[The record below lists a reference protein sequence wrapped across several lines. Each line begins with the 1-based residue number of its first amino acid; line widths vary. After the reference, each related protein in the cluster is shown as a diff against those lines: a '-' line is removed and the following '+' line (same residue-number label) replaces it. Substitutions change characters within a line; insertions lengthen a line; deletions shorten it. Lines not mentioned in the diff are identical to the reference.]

1 MESISALTI
10 NNEETVDM
18 VYKENSGYCYSD
30 AYTYY
35 LKENEAYRNLD
46 NEKTESAFADLSEFS
61 WEECADY
68 YAEDSEL
75 ASYGLEEPAAEVSIV
90 YTPVQEEGEEEEAET
105 SEDSAEQTEKEQ
117 EFSYQVG
124 TANDTYYAKL
134 TDSNI
139 VYTISQ
145 EVYDAAVNASYEELK
160 PDEVILLDW
169 STVDSIEIEFDG
181 NVYAVEVENG

>member
-1 MESISALTI
+1 M
-10 NNEETVDM
+10 
-18 VYKENSGYCYSD
+18 
-30 AYTYY
+30 
-35 LKENEAYRNLD
+35 
-46 NEKTESAFADLSEFS
+46 
-61 WEECADY
+61 
-68 YAEDSEL
+68 
-75 ASYGLEEPAAEVSIV
+75 
-90 YTPVQEEGEEEEAET
+90 
-105 SEDSAEQTEKEQ
+105 
-117 EFSYQVG
+117 G

-181 NVYAVEVENG
+181 NVYAVEVENGGEEDAVYTFNDSEMEFGDILEQLSQITISEDQEAELSDNKLR